1 MIQIMN
7 RMILII
13 SSILFAF
20 YIGILLIAGFLLP
33 DQTKHK
39 KESLG
44 KYISINKHKLY
55 FEYYN
60 RNASETII
68 FLHSFGGDVR
78 MWDSLILFF
87 PDKNILVYDMIGF
100 GNSDRP
106 VIDYSLD
113 SQSYFLFN
121 LIKELKIKNPIL
133 VGSSMGASVALWFA
147 SKFPDRTKKI
157 IVMAPSAYP
166 GSMNHKFPGN
176 LFYKPGVLNALARFF
191 TSNFIFRKL
200 FPNSIAYQAFSV
212 TNSYN
217 KNFILALKKI
227 INPVLLYWS
236 RGDQRSDFNFADKYL
251 QSLRNSSLIIKPDEA
266 GHNIHTYR
274 TEDLAVEINNFI
286 NE

>member
-1 MIQIMN
+1 MN
-7 RMILII
+7 RMIPII
-13 SSILFAF
+13 ILILFIIFFAT
-20 YIGILLIAGFLLP
+20 LLVAGYLLP
-33 DQTKHK
+33 GQTKHQ
-39 KESLG
+39 EVSIAR
-44 KYISINKHKLY
+44 YISIDKHKLY
-55 FEYYN
+55 YEYYN
-60 RNASETII
+60 RNAPETIV

-78 MWDSLILFF
+78 MWDSLTAFC

-113 SQSYFLFN
+113 SQSHFLFN
-121 LIKELKIKNPIL
+121 LIEELRIKNPIL
-133 VGSSMGASVALWFA
+133 VGSSMGASIALWFA

-176 LFYKPGVLNALARFF
+176 LFYKPGVLNSFARFF

-217 KNFILALKKI
+217 ENFVSALKKI
-227 INPVLLYWS
+227 NIPVLIYWS
-236 RGDQRSDFNFADKYL
+236 RGDQRSDFNFANKYL

-266 GHNIHTYR
+266 GHNIHTYM
-274 TEDLAVEINNFI
+274 TQDLAVEINNFI